1 MKKFKTKL
9 KTYDISGAWTFLT
22 VPFNVEKAYVD
33 WIESVKKEK
42 TRKRRITKAVELLSA
57 GKKLK

>member
-1 MKKFKTKL
+1 MIF
-9 KTYDISGAWTFLT
+9 SGSWTFLT